1 MIIIATIFM
10 QAYGT
15 SGDGEGDCWK
25 GFLCKFGEGNSGN
38 IMPINGID
46 LLGIGI
52 MFECISNLG

>member
-46 LLGIGI
+46 LLEIGI
-52 MFECISNLG
+52 MSPD